1 MRKFSYF
8 SAEDD
13 PRRFKPNPEALVE
26 DSKEGKYS
34 TKLLIDSCYK
44 DEDGD
49 DSNKIYKAP
58 RLVEMHYDEKTQDAK
73 KKKEERIKKRAAKS
87 ALMKDIMAEYS
98 YEFSTTTNSF
108 VVRNQKMHLQTV
120 VLEKWDLMRKI

>member
-1 MRKFSYF
+1 MRNFSYF

-13 PRRFKPNPEALVE
+13 PRRFKPNPDALVE
-26 DSKEGKYS
+26 DSKDGKHS
-34 TKLLIDSCYK
+34 TKLLIDSYK

-49 DSNKIYKAP
+49 DSNKLYKAP

-73 KKKEERIKKRAAKS
+73 KKKEEKIKKRAAKS

-98 YEFSTTTNSF
+98 YEFSTTSYSPT
-108 VVRNQKMHLQTV
+108 VRNQKMHLRMV
-120 VLEKWDLMRKI
+120 ELEKWDLMRKI